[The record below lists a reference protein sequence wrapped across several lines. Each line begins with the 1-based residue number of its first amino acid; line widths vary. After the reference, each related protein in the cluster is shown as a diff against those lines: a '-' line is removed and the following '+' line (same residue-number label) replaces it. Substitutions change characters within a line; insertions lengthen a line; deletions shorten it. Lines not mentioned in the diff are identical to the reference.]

1 MSSLPAGL
9 FAACYSAVM
18 PTRVSVAADLERE
31 LLTAEDFLE
40 WLDPERFAD
49 LIDGEIFVHSAV
61 SIRHADLLNFLDGI
75 MRGYIDRHG
84 LGYLYREAV
93 AVRLSSRNVFLP
105 DLAFYR
111 ADRRSRIRDNHVEG
125 APDLVVEVLS
135 PRIADRD
142 VGPKFAEYEQHG
154 VEEYWILDPA
164 TLAHRFYRR
173 QGELLVEYAAGEAV
187 PAQPYTKRTS
197 LTFRVR
203 VGSSV
208 PFHWTRIGL
217 W

>member
-1 MSSLPAGL
+1 
-9 FAACYSAVM
+9 M

-61 SIRHADLLNFLDGI
+61 SIRHADLLNFLDGT
-75 MRGYIDRHG
+75 MRGYIDRRG

-111 ADRRSRIRDNHVEG
+111 ADRRPRIRDNHVEG

-135 PRIADRD
+135 PPTADRD

-154 VEEYWILDPA
+154 SRSTGFWTPLRSPIASIGGRASCSWSTPPGRPGSIHGPLSGFFVRREWLDPDNLPSISA
-164 TLAHRFYRR
+164 TLA
-173 QGELLVEYAAGEAV
+173 LLPGATRSG
-187 PAQPYTKRTS
+187 PA
-197 LTFRVR
+197 
-203 VGSSV
+203 
-208 PFHWTRIGL
+208 
-217 W
+217 

>member
-1 MSSLPAGL
+1 
-9 FAACYSAVM
+9 M

-40 WLDPERFAD
+40 WLDPGRFAD

-61 SIRHADLLNFLDGI
+61 SIRHADLLNFLDWVL
-75 MRGYIDRHG
+75 RGYIDRHG
-84 LGYLYREAV
+84 LGFLYRESV

-111 ADRRSRIRDNHVEG
+111 ADRRPGIRDNHVEG
-125 APDLVVEVLS
+125 APDLVVEALS
-135 PRIADRD
+135 PGTADRD

-173 QGELLVEYAAGEAV
+173 QGELLVEYAVGAE
-187 PAQPYTKRTS
+187 RIDS
-197 LTFRVR
+197 RVVTGFFVR
-203 VGSSV
+203 REWLDPDNLPSIAATLALLPRSGS
-208 PFHWTRIGL
+208 REG
-217 W
+217 

>member
-1 MSSLPAGL
+1 
-9 FAACYSAVM
+9 M
-18 PTRVSVAADLERE
+18 PTTVSVAAGFDRE
-31 LLTAEDFLE
+31 LLTAEDFFA

-75 MRGYIDRHG
+75 LRAYVDRRG
-84 LGYLYREAV
+84 LGFLYREAV

-111 ADRRSRIRDNHVEG
+111 AGRRRQIRETHVEG
-125 APDLVVEVLS
+125 APDFVVEVLS
-135 PRIADRD
+135 PRTADRD

-154 VEEYWILDPA
+154 VEEYWVLDPA

-173 QGELLVEYAAGEAV
+173 QGELLVEYAAGEARIDSRAV
-187 PAQPYTKRTS
+187 TG
-197 LTFRVR
+197 FFVR
-203 VGSSV
+203 REWLDPDNLPSIGATLALLPRAGS
-208 PFHWTRIGL
+208 REG
-217 W
+217 